1 MNIPD
6 ATAIGHRYIT
16 GILNQD
22 KRFESKKNA
31 WICVSEVDG
40 NDFCSWL
47 NIIGSKFWKPVS
59 EPTYKLNES
68 LMIIQLTICLIISG
82 RVNHLF
88 LCSGILKRPTQ
99 MFMIMINLNIHRRK
113 HLFSSFS
120 TNNVL
125 IVQKIKDFS
134 LEQLDLRLENRH
146 WSLYVVDYADTS
158 PYNNGSCPSDYK
170 QP

>member
-1 MNIPD
+1 MP
-6 ATAIGHRYIT
+6 Y
-16 GILNQD
+16 NQ
-22 KRFESKKNA
+22 
-31 WICVSEVDG
+31 WH
-40 NDFCSWL
+40 
-47 NIIGSKFWKPVS
+47 
-59 EPTYKLNES
+59 
-68 LMIIQLTICLIISG
+68 

-146 WSLYVVDYADTS
+146 
-158 PYNNGSCPSDYK
+158 
-170 QP
+170 